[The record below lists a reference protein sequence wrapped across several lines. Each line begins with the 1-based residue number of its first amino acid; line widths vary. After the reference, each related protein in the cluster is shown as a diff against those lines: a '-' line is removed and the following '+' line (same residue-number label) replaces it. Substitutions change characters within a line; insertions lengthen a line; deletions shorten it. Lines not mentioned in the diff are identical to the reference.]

1 MKPAL
6 LLACLSHVSRPSLT
20 GRTGLPAA
28 LTRQVFVAESSFAA
42 TMARR
47 DLDGFARFL
56 SPEAVFFGDTSVFRG
71 KAEVVQA
78 WRKFYEGPKPP
89 FSWKPGV
96 IEVLPSGTLA
106 LSSGPVFDPTGK
118 RVASFSSIWRREPGG
133 NWLIIFDKGCS

>member
-1 MKPAL
+1 MHRLVL
-6 LLACLSHVSRPSLT
+6 LLPLLTLLHLNPLLGQDSSVALS
-20 GRTGLPAA
+20 
-28 LTRQVFVAESSFAA
+28 RQVFVAESSFAA

-47 DLDGFARFL
+47 DLDAFARFL
-56 SPEAVFFGDTSVFRG
+56 SPEAVFFGDTVVFRG
-71 KAEVVQA
+71 KAEVLQA

-118 RVASFSSIWRREPGG
+118 RVASFSSIWRREAGG
-133 NWLIIFDKGCS
+133 KWLIVFDKGCS

>member
-6 LLACLSHVSRPSLT
+6 LLTASATCLGLHSLAAQAS
-20 GRTGLPAA
+20 PAA

-56 SPEAVFFGDTSVFRG
+56 SSEAVFFGDTSVFRG

-89 FSWKPGV
+89 FSWKPGL

-106 LSSGPVFDPTGK
+106 LSSGPVFDPSGK
-118 RVASFSSIWRREPGG
+118 RVASFSSIWRREPSGS
-133 NWLIIFDKGCS
+133 WLIIFDKGCS